1 MIIELLPLHPEGE
14 DVEELMLVR
23 YGAEENKGPFRAPED
38 PPRRGTD
45 VIVRSGRG
53 VEWGTVVCR
62 IPEECDELREKKPE
76 GDILRSCT
84 EKDYEKR
91 EDIKELEQ
99 EEYQYCREA
108 IERHDLPMQ
117 LIRVEHLFG
126 GNKIIFFF
134 KAERR
139 VDFRKLVRDLAKKY
153 KTRIEMRQVG
163 VRDEARL
170 LGMYGCCGREL
181 CCRAFMNELKPVPM
195 KMAKSQKSTLD
206 PAKISGRCGRLK
218 CCLRFENDQY
228 RKLKKKLPRRGAT
241 VQTENGSG
249 VVVGYHILKQSVD
262 VKLEDETEETFAAS
276 EVEVVE
282 N

>member
-1 MIIELLPLHPEGE
+1 
-14 DVEELMLVR
+14 MLVR
-23 YGAEENKGPFRAPED
+23 YGAEDNKGPFRAPD
-38 PPRRGTD
+38 NPPRRSSD

-53 VEWGTVVCR
+53 VEWGRVVCR
-62 IPEECDELREKKPE
+62 IPEDCDELREKKPE
-76 GDILRSCT
+76 GDILRRCT

-91 EDIKELEQ
+91 EEIKELEQ

-108 IERHDLPMQ
+108 IDRHDLPMQ

-134 KAERR
+134 KADRR
-139 VDFRKLVRDLAKKY
+139 FYFRILVLYLSNKY
-153 KTRIEMRQVG
+153 NTLIPLLHLV
-163 VRDEARL
+163 VLDEARL

-241 VQTENGSG
+241 VRTRDGNG